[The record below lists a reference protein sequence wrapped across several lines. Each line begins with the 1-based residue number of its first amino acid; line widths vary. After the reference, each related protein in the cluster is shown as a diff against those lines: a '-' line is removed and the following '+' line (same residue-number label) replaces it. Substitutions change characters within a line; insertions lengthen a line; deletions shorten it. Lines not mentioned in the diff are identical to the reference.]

1 MGAALKR
8 TGRTRRRERK
18 TMTEEPMPTVR
29 TGDCVF
35 RFDTHTGILYI
46 NDVDEGDEMILFPD
60 EVVAMLKLL
69 ADHRETVYRK
79 AQEHNKEA

>member
-1 MGAALKR
+1 
-8 TGRTRRRERK
+8 
-18 TMTEEPMPTVR
+18 MTEEPMPTVR

-46 NDVDEGDEMILFPD
+46 SDVDEGDETILFPD

-69 ADHRETVYRK
+69 ADHREIIYRK
-79 AQEHNKEA
+79 AQERNKEV